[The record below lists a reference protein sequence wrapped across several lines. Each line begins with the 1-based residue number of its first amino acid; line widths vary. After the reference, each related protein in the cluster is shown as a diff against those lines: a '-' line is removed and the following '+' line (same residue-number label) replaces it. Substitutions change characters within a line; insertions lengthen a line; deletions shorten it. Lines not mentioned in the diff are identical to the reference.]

1 MPKTTK
7 QPAARAAQRNSPAR
21 SAAAVKS
28 KKAAAKIPYT
38 TDNAASA
45 YAHFLPVAEAL
56 PAGDLPMRSGDVSVA
71 FTNIRRGVDA
81 ILPHVAKLPKLLP
94 TIAVHELLE
103 LPALA
108 LALLHA
114 DGRITKATSTR
125 EIDAALSR
133 VGPLRDLTLTYLEI
147 VAELGL
153 VAKDRVR
160 AIRTGKGKLDNARD
174 CTDIAGLFREVAPT
188 LAGKHPF
195 TEEQLDELAKTG
207 TWLVQ
212 TLKPTSTTRAK
223 PTRPAA
229 ALVRDRFWKLVED
242 RHDQLRTVGVALFG
256 IRNVDEHVP
265 PLLSRTS
272 TPRSTPAAEADGG
285 ASPNASPA

>member
-1 MPKTTK
+1 MSKTTK
-7 QPAARAAQRNSPAR
+7 LPAARATKRTPLGK
-21 SAAAVKS
+21 SAAAVKN
-28 KKAAAKIPYT
+28 KKAASATPFT
-38 TDNAASA
+38 TDDAAAA
-45 YAHFLPVAEAL
+45 YAYFLLLAEAL
-56 PAGDLPMRSGDVSVA
+56 PPEDVTMRGGDVSIA
-71 FTNIRRGVDA
+71 LTNVRRGVDA
-81 ILPHVAKLPKLLP
+81 IRPHVAQIPKLLP
-94 TIAVHELLE
+94 KVAVHELLE

-125 EIDAALSR
+125 EIDAALTR
-133 VGPLRDLTLTYLEI
+133 IGPLRDLTLTYLEI

-174 CTDIAGLFREVAPT
+174 CIDIAGLFREVAPT

-195 TEEQLDELAKTG
+195 SDEQLDELAKTG

-212 TLKPTSTTRAK
+212 TLKPASSTRAK
-223 PTRPAA
+223 RARPAA
-229 ALVRDRFWKLVED
+229 AMIRDRFWKLVED

-256 IRNVDEHVP
+256 IRNVDAHVP

-272 TPRSTPAAEADGG
+272 TPKAADEQERG
-285 ASPNASPA
+285 ASSETTQP

>member
-1 MPKTTK
+1 MPKITK
-7 QPAARAAQRNSPAR
+7 PPVARATQRTSTAKG
-21 SAAAVKS
+21 AAGVKS
-28 KKAAAKIPYT
+28 KNAAPKTPFTTDDAAAAYT
-38 TDNAASA
+38 
-45 YAHFLPVAEAL
+45 HFLSLAEAL
-56 PAGDLPMRSGDVSVA
+56 PAEDVLMRSGDVSIA
-71 FTNIRRGVDA
+71 LTNVRRGVDA
-81 ILPHVAKLPKLLP
+81 IRPHVAQIPKLLP
-94 TIAVHELLE
+94 KVAVHELLE

-153 VAKDRVR
+153 IAKDRVR

-174 CTDIAGLFREVAPT
+174 CIDIAGLFREVAPT

-195 TEEQLDELAKTG
+195 SDEQLDELAKTG

-212 TLKPTSTTRAK
+212 TLKPASTTRAK
-223 PTRPAA
+223 RTRPAA
-229 ALVRDRFWKLVED
+229 AMVRDRFWKLVED

-265 PLLSRTS
+265 PLLSRVS
-272 TPRSTPAAEADGG
+272 TPKAAGEHERG
-285 ASPNASPA
+285 ASSETTEA